1 MMSMQKKSGAPR
13 KNTAL
18 KRRSK
23 SKPAIASA
31 EDIAQES
38 NPVKVLQSKD
48 VREVVRAILFLVDL
62 ESFWVAGAFRSWLEK
77 PNPRL
82 SGKSP
87 VDLLQG
93 GRWRRLADEV
103 NDIIMEG
110 PMTAANATPPPE
122 DNSLTPEKID
132 PHTDPI
138 AECQAARRTMQ
149 LADGGGVSVEDA
161 ARMLGISESAVLER
175 LRDGRLVSWE
185 EGLTIRFP
193 VWQFEDAK
201 ALAGVEAVLRVF
213 RSRHEWV
220 VMEFFLGKC
229 PDLDDQR
236 PLDLIRSGETARV
249 IEYVRTYEEKTRAE
263 RQLECEYAIRTDEDM
278 LRIPDIVKMR
288 GWRGKRAV
296 VRTMLL
302 LAFFDRGLR
311 HGVLIG
317 WLERPN
323 PRLNGDAPSDLI
335 ERGQWK
341 IPGDWL
347 DEMLSGDSI
356 LNPCTTTKS

>member
-23 SKPAIASA
+23 SKPVIASA

-62 ESFWVAGAFRSWLEK
+62 ESFLVAGVFRSWLEK

-93 GRWRRLADEV
+93 GRCRRLADEV

-110 PMTAANATPPPE
+110 PMPAANATPPPE

-138 AECQAARRTMQ
+138 AECQAGRRTMQ

-201 ALAGVEAVLRVF
+201 VLAGVEAVLRVF